1 MADTNLAQAVEAAND
16 FSSYDTNIKLL
27 LADKQILARILK
39 YVVQEFKEMAVSDI
53 MSSIGDDIDIG
64 TKPLDA
70 GLSNLGRINLSNTED
85 NVPGEGKI
93 FFDVRFSA
101 YHREME
107 MKFLVN
113 VEAQR
118 STVSSKLG
126 YHLENRIIFYL
137 ARMISAQKQTE
148 FFHSDFDN
156 IKKVR
161 SIWICIDN
169 GEDGDSIEEI
179 KLDRN
184 TVFGNKVSTHNIDLM
199 KGIIINVRSGNYT
212 KESQNTL
219 IFMLEKLLSQ
229 TSVDEKK
236 QILTEKYG
244 MIMTTELEGRLQTM
258 CNLSEN
264 IKDQSIKMERINAIE
279 RMINAGFVKE
289 QIILCGYTEE
299 EFTKA
304 ESLLCANA

>member
-1 MADTNLAQAVEAAND
+1 
-16 FSSYDTNIKLL
+16 
-27 LADKQILARILK
+27 
-39 YVVQEFKEMAVSDI
+39 
-53 MSSIGDDIDIG
+53 
-64 TKPLDA
+64 
-70 GLSNLGRINLSNTED
+70 
-85 NVPGEGKI
+85 
-93 FFDVRFSA
+93 
-101 YHREME
+101 
-107 MKFLVN
+107 
-113 VEAQR
+113 
-118 STVSSKLG
+118 
-126 YHLENRIIFYL
+126 
-137 ARMISAQKQTE
+137 MISAQKQTE

-179 KLDRN
+179 KLDRS

-219 IFMLEKLLSQ
+219 ISMLEKLLSQ

-279 RMINAGFVKE
+279 RMINASFVKE